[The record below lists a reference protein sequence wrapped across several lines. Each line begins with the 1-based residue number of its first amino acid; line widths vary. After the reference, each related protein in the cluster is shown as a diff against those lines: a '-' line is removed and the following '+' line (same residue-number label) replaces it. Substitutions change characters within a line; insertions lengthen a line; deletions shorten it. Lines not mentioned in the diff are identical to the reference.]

1 MLTHLCTH
9 VHISIILSEGW
20 REGRR
25 KGTTGELQRVLVKAG
40 MTGPRKAETFYIV
53 LKHLRTEGL
62 NTLLIL
68 YNKMWEE
75 ERIPASWSWLIVL

>member
-1 MLTHLCTH
+1 
-9 VHISIILSEGW
+9 
-20 REGRR
+20 
-25 KGTTGELQRVLVKAG
+25 